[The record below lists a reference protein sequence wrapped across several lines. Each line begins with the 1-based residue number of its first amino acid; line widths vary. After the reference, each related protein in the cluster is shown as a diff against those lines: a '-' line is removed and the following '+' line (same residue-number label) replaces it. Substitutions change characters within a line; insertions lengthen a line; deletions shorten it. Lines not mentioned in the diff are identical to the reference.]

1 MKNLILL
8 CGMVLLAST
17 MTMSAQKITGVKYSL
32 FEKTTNDHWLRITP
46 NVFDGN
52 TTETTKTS
60 GVYAVMICYT
70 YKGVAKSVFQDVTS
84 KFVNGED
91 YIYAFSYG
99 TASLDKLKVNNIT
112 FFRRDKDKSTY
123 PDKDNCNSGTVLSG
137 ANSYGTSLLYNR

>member
-1 MKNLILL
+1 
-8 CGMVLLAST
+8 
-17 MTMSAQKITGVKYSL
+17 
-32 FEKTTNDHWLRITP
+32 
-46 NVFDGN
+46 
-52 TTETTKTS
+52 
-60 GVYAVMICYT
+60 MICYT

-123 PDKDNCNSGTVLSG
+123 PDKDNCNSGTALSG